1 MPKSRQKIV
10 VFIEPA
16 EYLYETPYKIGN
28 LITNRFTIN
37 EELNNDIVKI
47 VHVAHRFYELRKLDK
62 NKEWISDW
70 QQSAIW
76 CQIDSFF

>member
-62 NKEWISDW
+62 KHGMDLCLA
-70 QQSAIW
+70 AIGNLVPN
-76 CQIDSFF
+76 